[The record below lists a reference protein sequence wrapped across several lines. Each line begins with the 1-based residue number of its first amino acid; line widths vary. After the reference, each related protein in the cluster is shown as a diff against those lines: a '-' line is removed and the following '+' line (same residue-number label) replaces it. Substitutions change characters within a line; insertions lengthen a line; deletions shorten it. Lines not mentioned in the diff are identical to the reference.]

1 MEYEHLA
8 FVATMQLLVNYACK
22 REVKNAVGTYC
33 GNKTGNSLN
42 TERKVAT
49 RLP

>member
-1 MEYEHLA
+1 MRQENVEYEHLA

-33 GNKTGNSLN
+33 GNKNWQFIGH
-42 TERKVAT
+42 
-49 RLP
+49 